1 MNRSKKFLL
10 NILLPLFAGIVVFAV
25 GLIMH
30 NSQAELSAYAQE
42 SYGSDT
48 LAVLENSS
56 YVVADTSTS
65 DYSSNYS
72 LRAFI
77 GSDYASSLGTSVWTT
92 EQYEDTGHG
101 KMAVLQKRLIGH
113 IMALRTKE
121 LSGYA
126 GSSYSSVNFQSLFT
140 VYEFDSSLFPD
151 YSYVSAKF
159 ATNDVDKDTSYYYFV
174 AVVIET
180 EYRDKRTSTQ
190 WEYSSSYKFLKKSEY
205 IHKSVKELAYDTLQS
220 DLYDT
225 PTLDLSSSP
234 TVYRL
239 QCIRKAAGLPYE
251 NKNFNISFKYRNV
264 TNTNA
269 QNDGAIPW
277 HTDNYQ
283 AETLAS
289 MSKSYLFSKILNLRQ
304 ESLSDFNVIRSEIGY
319 NVSSPD
325 STYLKDEYTLL
336 EAAGYDYTYDGA
348 KNEGVFTITYDPFK
362 AKDFTVVVTT
372 NDSAHSSIYL
382 RSGNIVTKN
391 GITTITFDTSNVK
404 TRLSNNFNWNVE
416 NTDFNNYVI
425 YNPYE
430 SDGRVTIT
438 KTVSDGNV
446 VALTV
451 STSDTNLLA
460 DCMARLEIEV
470 VPPVELTVTVR
481 YKELHYDNGNF
492 TETDLSKVL
501 SEKIWSYNYTKIDKT
516 AFLNGDT
523 GIGISA
529 QGDFIKGKIA
539 VTDNNGNAIERL
551 TFSDIAL
558 GTADNATATAMIT
571 VRYTKNTLFKIT
583 DNLTD
588 TPRFVPAS
596 KQTTLT
602 YGGSELIKI
611 YDGYRVVNIISD
623 NGQYAKIDTAA
634 RPDDWNNAKINILCQ
649 LSEGNIIPLKI
660 TYSDKYKVRI
670 EHLQNYLCATKD
682 GKQEASG
689 VAEKKITEKEVKIDS
704 FADIYSPTTDELKN
718 FLGLKDLR
726 VIGKFGAP
734 DLEKTVVTFSDDI
747 YTIKLSYAY
756 AAVKVQQADGSYE
769 EVKVPMSSYAEW
781 TNSFGKDW
789 SVLFLNTTEK
799 VIFTD
804 TASVKPENVYGYF
817 FVSVFKEKVKNLDM
831 LFAGYASDGCKTFYQ
846 YEEVKGSAFYKF
858 MGNNPYLLPVV
869 GGAVGGITGLILG
882 HPIKGTAGGAAVG
895 AGMYY
900 SIMSISEM
908 ANDENGTY
916 YSYFSFLDGTSEL
929 PYASNSRAGG
939 FDDNDSAAKNTAE
952 KIVDEVKD
960 FFKNLWNSDNAIT
973 RFLKIVLGLFALY
986 VIFSIVL
993 KIIATII
1000 NFFRR
1005 LKK

>member
-1 MNRSKKFLL
+1 MNRTKKFLL
-10 NILLPLFAGIVVFAV
+10 SILFPLFAGIVVFAV
-25 GLIMH
+25 GLIIH
-30 NSQAELSAYAQE
+30 NSQTELPAYAQE

-48 LAVLENSS
+48 LAVFEKSS
-56 YVVADTSTS
+56 YVIADTSSS

-77 GSDYASSLGTSVWTT
+77 GSDYASSLGTSEWTT

-225 PTLDLSSSP
+225 PTLDLSSSS

-251 NKNFNISFKYRNV
+251 NKNFNISFRYRNV

-269 QNDGAIPW
+269 LNDGAIPW

-283 AETLAS
+283 FETLAS

-304 ESLSDFNVIRSEIGY
+304 ESLSDFNVIRSEVGY

-529 QGDFIKGKIA
+529 QSDFIKSQIA

-551 TFSDIAL
+551 TFSDIVL

-602 YGGSELIKI
+602 YSGSELIKI

-623 NGQYAKIDTAA
+623 NGQYAKIDTAT
-634 RPDDWNNAKINILCQ
+634 RPDDWNNAKINVLCQ

-660 TYSDKYKVRI
+660 TYSDKWKVKI
-670 EHLQNYLCATKD
+670 EYLDNFYYTKPD
-682 GKQEASG
+682 GKISFSG
-689 VAEKKITEKEVKIDS
+689 FAEKKILEKEVPLTDFTNIYYPTDDEI
-704 FADIYSPTTDELKN
+704 ADFLGKKSADELA
-718 FLGLKDLR
+718 
-726 VIGKFGAP
+726 VIGTFGTIKNRFVSFEN
-734 DLEKTVVTFSDDI
+734 DV
-747 YTIKLSYAY
+747 YTISLSYHDTTLKITQSDGTY
-756 AAVKVQQADGSYE
+756 EFVNIPLTCFDEWADSY
-769 EVKVPMSSYAEW
+769 
-781 TNSFGKDW
+781 GKDW
-789 SVLFLNTTEK
+789 SILALNTKDNVVFKSQGDVER
-799 VIFTD
+799 
-804 TASVKPENVYGYF
+804 ENLYGYF
-817 FVSVFKEKVKNLDM
+817 YVSVFKEQVKKFDDI
-831 LFAGYASDGCKTFYQ
+831 FAGYTADGCRSFYDCKT
-846 YEEVKGSAFYKF
+846 VVGSDLYKF
-858 MGNNPYLLPVV
+858 CANMGIVGTILV
-869 GGAVGGITGLILG
+869 GGSNKLVQTIGEQL
-882 HPIKGTAGGAAVG
+882 HDD
-895 AGMYY
+895 Y
-900 SIMSISEM
+900 
-908 ANDENGTY
+908 GTY
-916 YSYFSFLDGTSEL
+916 YSYFLFVDGSSGL
-929 PYASNSRAGG
+929 NYSANNKADDY
-939 FDDNDSAAKNTAE
+939 FDNGSSIKNTGE
-952 KIVDEVKD
+952 NISDSIKNWFNEDNPLVKTFKIVAGLIAGILILYIIVK
-960 FFKNLWNSDNAIT
+960 F
-973 RFLKIVLGLFALY
+973 
-986 VIFSIVL
+986 
-993 KIIATII
+993 IAAII
-1000 NFFRR
+1000 NLFRKTR
-1005 LKK
+1005 K